1 MFRLVGRSGWFD
13 NQFVAVVFCFF
24 AGGVL
29 PGFRQSLQQVRNL
42 RFVVRL
48 SQHQDQVI
56 QSGLVFRI
64 VLQGQP
70 TLLAGKASLSS
81 LQIKLSQN
89 IVRGGKRRHPWNPWL
104 NSFRI
109 FSVFSVFSGQFPCP
123 EGTSENSPAFQGWGW
138 CMVAP
143 KSL

>member
-48 SQHQDQVI
+48 SDLVPASWTERLVRQSVCSGCVLLLRWRRPAGLSPIASAGPESAFCRSSFAAPGSGDTKR
-56 QSGLVFRI
+56 SGL
-64 VLQGQP
+64 
-70 TLLAGKASLSS
+70 
-81 LQIKLSQN
+81 
-89 IVRGGKRRHPWNPWL
+89 
-104 NSFRI
+104 
-109 FSVFSVFSGQFPCP
+109 
-123 EGTSENSPAFQGWGW
+123 
-138 CMVAP
+138 
-143 KSL
+143 